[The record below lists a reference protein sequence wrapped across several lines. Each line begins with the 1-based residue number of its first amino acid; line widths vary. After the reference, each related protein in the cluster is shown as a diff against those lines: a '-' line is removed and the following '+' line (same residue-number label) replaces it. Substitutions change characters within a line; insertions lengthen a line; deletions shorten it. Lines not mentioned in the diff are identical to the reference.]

1 MGFIA
6 LFCLLRS
13 HQLRSNVSIRHEAKS
28 AAIEPTLRI
37 SVMIPKT
44 IFCSGKLVVQ
54 ERRSADSAA
63 SIPPVRHSFC
73 FIVRTRRERPRK
85 EMMCVEKA
93 LNPC

>member
-6 LFCLLRS
+6 FFCSPRP
-13 HQLRSNVSIRHEAKS
+13 HQLKSNVSSRHEAKS
-28 AAIEPTLRI
+28 AAIEPKLTI
-37 SVMIPKT
+37 SVMIPKAT
-44 IFCSGKLVVQ
+44 FCSGKLVVP

-63 SIPPVRHSFC
+63 SIPPQRHSFC
-73 FIVRTRRERPRK
+73 FIVRTRRERPKK